1 MTTQSTTLIFVLLT
15 IMSAGHQS
23 LKMNNKGQSL
33 STVVSSNTSNNI
45 LGSASQFAILSASA
59 ITNTGNTS
67 VSGSVGIF
75 PGTAITGWFNIS
87 NGSTHNSDSV
97 AQNAQNDVT
106 NAYHNLM
113 SEYGSNDLTGQNL
126 GGMTLA
132 PGVYNYD
139 TSCAIAAGTLTL
151 QGDSNAKWIFKIG
164 SSLTTAAGTG
174 VNMSGGASASNVYW
188 LVGSSATLGADT
200 SMCGN
205 IIAYASITMSE
216 GARLNG
222 RALARVGAVTLI
234 SNSISIN

>member
-1 MTTQSTTLIFVLLT
+1 MTTQYTTLIFVLIT
-15 IMSAGHQS
+15 IVSAGR
-23 LKMNNKGQSL
+23 LRMGTNNFL
-33 STVVSSNTSNNI
+33 SVKTSNNY
-45 LGSASQFAILSASA
+45 LGSASQFAVLAGSTVTSTGA
-59 ITNTGNTS
+59 TN
-67 VSGSVGIF
+67 VSGSVGVA
-75 PGTAITGWFNIS
+75 PGTAITGTI
-87 NGSTHNSDSV
+87 NGGSVHAGDSV
-97 AQNAQNDVT
+97 AQNAQNDLT
-106 NAYHNLM
+106 NGYNSLKNRSGAVN
-113 SEYGSNDLTGQNL
+113 LTGKDL

-132 PGVYNYD
+132 PGVYKFNA
-139 TSCAIAAGTLTL
+139 SCALSSGTLTL